1 MFIFGHLGIGS
12 KLVSR
17 WRNMVPLWALLL
29 GTILPDL
36 IDKPL
41 YHGLA
46 FFIGHDAARQCIVS
60 GTRTFG
66 HTVLFLVII
75 VAFAYYRNSLVWK
88 AIALGVVTHLLIDN
102 IGDKIPVSLGLLS
115 PSSPSGLQA
124 LFWPLLGWSFPV
136 YPLSFRTSL
145 SHLSTLR
152 DPWVI
157 GGEIVGFCFLVW
169 DFIGRRRKAV
179 TGRKP

>member
-17 WRNMVPLWALLL
+17 WRKMVPLWALLL

-46 FFIGHDAARQCIVS
+46 FFIGHDAARQSIVS

-66 HTVLFLVII
+66 HTALFLGVI
-75 VAFAYYRNSLVWK
+75 VAFAYFRNSPVWK
-88 AIALGVVTHLLIDN
+88 AIALGVASHLLIDN
-102 IGDKIPVSLGLLS
+102 IGDKIQLSFGLFS
-115 PSSPSGLQA
+115 PSSPSA
-124 LFWPLLGWSFPV
+124 LHALCWPLLGWTFPV
-136 YPLSFRTSL
+136 YPLAFSTSL

-152 DPWVI
+152 DPWII
-157 GGEIVGFCFLVW
+157 GGEIVGFCILVW
-169 DFIGRRRKAV
+169 DLIARRRKAV
-179 TGRKP
+179 TGEKP